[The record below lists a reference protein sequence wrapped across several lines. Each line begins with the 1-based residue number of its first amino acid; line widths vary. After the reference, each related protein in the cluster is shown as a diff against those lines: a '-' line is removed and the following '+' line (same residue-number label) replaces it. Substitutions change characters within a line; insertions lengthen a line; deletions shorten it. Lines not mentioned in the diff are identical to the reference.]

1 VGDAGVTSENERMS
15 GGPERHL
22 GIVLLLGCLRLSWMV
37 RWVRYTWNERSMEGG
52 GAWSCL
58 RL

>member
-1 VGDAGVTSENERMS
+1 VGVAGVTSENEGMS

-37 RWVRYTWNERSMEGG
+37 RWVR
-52 GAWSCL
+52 
-58 RL
+58 